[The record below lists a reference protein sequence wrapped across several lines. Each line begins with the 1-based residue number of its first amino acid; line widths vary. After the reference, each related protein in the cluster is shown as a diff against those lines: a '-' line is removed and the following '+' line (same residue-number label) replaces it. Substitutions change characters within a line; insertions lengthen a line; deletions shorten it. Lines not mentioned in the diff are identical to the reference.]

1 MQHPWFD
8 LEKNSCTSAILGPI
22 VFCYPHFFSKI
33 AHSLKMKFNMMNQR
47 KLTLIALFLLGIS
60 LFSCSKHTKEA
71 AQHPNII
78 YIMSDDH
85 AYQAISAYGYGI
97 NETPNID
104 RLAKEGAIFTRACVT
119 NSLCAPS
126 RAVLLTGKHSFI
138 NGKVDNV
145 QPFNWDQE
153 NFPKLLQSNGYQT
166 AMIGKIHLDGIP
178 QGFDFSMVLPGQGQ
192 YYNPDFLINGK
203 KVHKKG
209 YVTEI
214 ITKTALD
221 WLKNKRDPNKPFCLL
236 YHQKAP
242 HREWMPAA
250 KYFKQYTK
258 MEFKEPASLFD
269 NFDNRGTAAKEAEM
283 NILKHQNWAG
293 DSKLYPDVM
302 KDLGINETWDWDI
315 RAFNH
320 NTGRMDEAQKAAWD
334 SVYRPIN
341 EEFKRIY
348 PSIKSDKKALM
359 HWRYERYMQDYL
371 ACIASVDEGVGQVL
385 DYIDKAGLAENTIIV
400 YTSDQGFYL
409 GEHGWFDKRFMYK
422 ESFRTPLLVRYP
434 KEIKPGTKIDKLVQN
449 LDFAP
454 TLLDYAGVQIPTDIQ
469 GESFR
474 KLVSGESSDFRDYAY
489 YTYYEYPSVHMV
501 KRHYGLATKRYKL
514 MHFYYDIDEWEMYD
528 LQTDPNEM
536 KNIYGDPAYADV
548 QKMMHEKL
556 TKVRKQYG
564 DSDANDQKFIKSYLE
579 HQQKAKKK

>member
-1 MQHPWFD
+1 MNQN
-8 LEKNSCTSAILGPI
+8 LLKSLAILT
-22 VFCYPHFFSKI
+22 
-33 AHSLKMKFNMMNQR
+33 A
-47 KLTLIALFLLGIS
+47 GIGI
-60 LFSCSKHTKEA
+60 FGCSAPTQKEEKK
-71 AQHPNII
+71 PNII

-97 NETPNID
+97 NQTPNID
-104 RLAKEGAIFTRACVT
+104 RIAKGGAIFTRACVT

-126 RAVLLTGKHSFI
+126 RAVLLTGKHSFV

-145 QPFNWDQE
+145 QPFNWEQD
-153 NFPKLLQSNGYQT
+153 NFPKLLQANGYQT

-178 QGFDFSMVLPGQGQ
+178 QGFDFSMVLPGQGN
-192 YYNPDFLINGK
+192 YYNPDFLIDGK
-203 KVHKKG
+203 KVRKKG

-214 ITKTALD
+214 ITETALD

-242 HREWMPAA
+242 HREWMPAE

-258 MEFKEPASLFD
+258 MEFKEPATLFD
-269 NFDNRGTAAKEAEM
+269 DFEGRGTAAKEAEM

-293 DSKLYPDVM
+293 DSKLYPEVM
-302 KDLGINETWDWDI
+302 EELGIKETSGWGI
-315 RAFNH
+315 NAFNN

-334 SVYRPIN
+334 AVYRPIN
-341 EEFKRIY
+341 EEFKKLY
-348 PSIKSDKKALM
+348 PTIKSDKKALM

-371 ACIASVDEGVGQVL
+371 ACIASVDEGVGKVL
-385 DYIDKAGLAENTIIV
+385 DYLDEAGLADNTIVV

-434 KEIKPGTKIDKLVQN
+434 KEIKPGTEINKLVQN

-454 TLLDYAGVQIPTDIQ
+454 TFLDYAGVNAPDAMQ

-474 KLVSGESSDFRDYAY
+474 NLVSGKTDQFRDFAY
-489 YTYYEYPSVHMV
+489 YTYYEYPSIHMV
-501 KRHYGLATKRYKL
+501 KRHYGVATQRYKL
-514 MHFYYDIDEWEMYD
+514 IHFYYDIDEWELYD
-528 LQTDPNEM
+528 LEKDPMEM
-536 KNIYGDPAYADV
+536 KNVYDDQAYSDV
-548 QKMMHEKL
+548 RKMMHEKL
-556 TKVRKQYG
+556 DYARNYYG
-564 DSDANDQKFIKSYLE
+564 DSDANDQKYL
-579 HQQKAKKK
+579 KAYLDYQNK